1 MPIIRVSKE
10 DIMENFS
17 RRKGIVFYLQIA
29 AAVVSLMIG
38 VFNLTKESKPIVERI
53 QENHR
58 QNLLIKQQQEI
69 IKKATQISQMNIQ
82 WQYRNN
88 DGTWRYY
95 SDPTGQYWCRV
106 NIQGIY
112 EYSEN
117 PQHQQIHQIASVP
130 QNIR

>member
-17 RRKGIVFYLQIA
+17 RRKGIVFYLQVA
-29 AAVVSLMIG
+29 AAVVSLILG
-38 VFNLTKESKPIVERI
+38 VFNLTKESSPVVQRI

-58 QNLLIKQQQEI
+58 HNLLIKQQQEAM
-69 IKKATQISQMNIQ
+69 KKATQISQMNIQ

-95 SDPTGQYWCRV
+95 SDPTNQYWCRV

-117 PQHQQIHQIASVP
+117 PQYAHIAQIER
-130 QNIR
+130 NIK

>member
-1 MPIIRVSKE
+1 
-10 DIMENFS
+10 MEIS
-17 RRKGIVFYLQIA
+17 RRKTIVFYLQIA

-38 VFNLTKESKPIVERI
+38 MFNLSKESKPIVERI

-58 QNLLIKQQQEI
+58 QNLIVKQQQEI

-117 PQHQQIHQIASVP
+117 PQARQIQIASNP
-130 QNIR
+130 QHIK

>member
-1 MPIIRVSKE
+1 MPIRYVSKE
-10 DIMENFS
+10 DIMEQIS
-17 RRKGIVFYLQIA
+17 RRKTIVFYLQVA

-38 VFNLTKESKPIVERI
+38 MFNLTKESKPIVERI

-58 QNLLIKQQQEI
+58 QNLLVKQQQEI
-69 IKKATQISQMNIQ
+69 VKRATQIAHMPIQ

-95 SDPTGQYWCRV
+95 SDETGRYWCRV

-117 PQHQQIHQIASVP
+117 PQYQQNHQIAGLP
-130 QNIR
+130 NIIK